1 MTTFPKEGTK
11 SKYLTVRRIAR
22 IAILSAIA
30 FLLMFFEFPLPFAP
44 SFYKIDF
51 SETAVLIGG
60 FALGPAAAVWIEA
73 LKIVLNL
80 LFQGTTTA
88 FVGEFANFVIGCS
101 LAVPASII
109 YRHHKTKKTAFI
121 GMLVGTLCMTI
132 AGSLLNAVLLLPMY
146 SRLYGMP
153 MSALIAMGTA
163 IIPAIK
169 DVWTFV
175 LFSVAPFNLL
185 KGVIVSAITA
195 VLYKHISPILHR

>member
-11 SKYLTVRRIAR
+11 SRYFTVQRIAK

-30 FLLMFFEFPLPFAP
+30 FILMFFEFPLPFAP

-60 FALGPAAAVWIEA
+60 FALGPAAAVVIEA
-73 LKIVLNL
+73 MKILLNL

-88 FVGEFANFVIGCS
+88 FVGEFANFVIGCA
-101 LAVPASII
+101 LVVPASVI
-109 YRHHKTKKTAFI
+109 YKHHKTKKTAFI
-121 GMLVGTLCMTI
+121 GMFVGTLCMTI
-132 AGSLLNAVLLLPMY
+132 VGSFLNAVLLLPMY
-146 SRLYGMP
+146 SKLYGMP

-169 DVWTFV
+169 DVWTFA
-175 LFSVAPFNLL
+175 LFCVAPFNLL

>member
-1 MTTFPKEGTK
+1 MT
-11 SKYLTVRRIAR
+11 I
-22 IAILSAIA
+22 
-30 FLLMFFEFPLPFAP
+30 
-44 SFYKIDF
+44 
-51 SETAVLIGG
+51 
-60 FALGPAAAVWIEA
+60 
-73 LKIVLNL
+73 
-80 LFQGTTTA
+80 
-88 FVGEFANFVIGCS
+88 
-101 LAVPASII
+101 
-109 YRHHKTKKTAFI
+109 
-121 GMLVGTLCMTI
+121 VGT
-132 AGSLLNAVLLLPMY
+132 LLNAVLLLPMY

>member
-1 MTTFPKEGTK
+1 MTTFSKEKTG
-11 SKYLTVRRIAR
+11 SKYFVVQRIAK

-30 FLLMFFEFPLPFAP
+30 FLLMFIEFPLPFAP

-60 FALGPAAAVWIEA
+60 FALGPAAAVIIEA
-73 LKIVLNL
+73 MKIVLNL

-88 FVGEFANFVIGCS
+88 FVGEFANFIIGCA
-101 LAVPASII
+101 LAVPASLI
-109 YRHHKTKKTAFI
+109 YQHHKTRKTAFI

-132 AGSLLNAVLLLPMY
+132 AGSILNAVLLLPMY
-146 SRLYGMP
+146 SKLYGMP

-175 LFSVAPFNLL
+175 LFCVAPFNLV
-185 KGVIVSAITA
+185 KGVVVSVITA
-195 VLYKHISPILHR
+195 ILYKHISPILHR